1 MAVLGV
7 YSDANSLFQC
17 STLRHLA
24 AFTRMADL
32 SFCIVCF
39 VGHTIGNNTTSQERK
54 YTIYY
59 LGRFSFPSL
68 FIMSRFFL
76 GLTFSFISCAL
87 AAQTFDETIAVKIG
101 DKIVELEVART
112 SVEHRTGLMNR
123 SYLPA
128 DHGMLFVFAAPRPT
142 AMWMK
147 NTLIDLDAA
156 FIDACGRITQIV
168 SMQNGS
174 LELHHSRVAASRV
187 IEMNAGWFA
196 RNNVKAGTLIPA
208 LADNRYCKHTSA
220 DTAAQ

>member
-1 MAVLGV
+1 M
-7 YSDANSLFQC
+7 
-17 STLRHLA
+17 
-24 AFTRMADL
+24 RMADL

-59 LGRFSFPSL
+59 LGHFSFPSL

-123 SYLPA
+123 PYLPA

-156 FIDACGRITQIV
+156 FVDPCGRILNIEFMKKET
-168 SMQNGS
+168 
-174 LELHHSRVAASRV
+174 LDLHRSRGHALFV

-196 RNNVKAGTLIPA
+196 RHNVSSGQGIKDLLNP
-208 LADNRYCKHTSA
+208 NFCKKP
-220 DTAAQ
+220 

>member
-1 MAVLGV
+1 
-7 YSDANSLFQC
+7 
-17 STLRHLA
+17 
-24 AFTRMADL
+24 MADL

-59 LGRFSFPSL
+59 LGRFSFSSL

-128 DHGMLFVFAAPRPT
+128 DHGMLFVCRT
-142 AMWMK
+142 ASHRHV
-147 NTLIDLDAA
+147 D
-156 FIDACGRITQIV
+156 
-168 SMQNGS
+168 
-174 LELHHSRVAASRV
+174 E
-187 IEMNAGWFA
+187 
-196 RNNVKAGTLIPA
+196 
-208 LADNRYCKHTSA
+208 KHP
-220 DTAAQ
+220 D

>member
-1 MAVLGV
+1 
-7 YSDANSLFQC
+7 
-17 STLRHLA
+17 
-24 AFTRMADL
+24 MADL

-59 LGRFSFPSL
+59 LGRFSFSSL

-168 SMQNGS
+168 SMQKAPFPCCRLPRHRNERRLVCPQQRQGRHPDPGTCGQS
-174 LELHHSRVAASRV
+174 LLQTHKRRYRRPISTLTGALIVRFDNKRSRT
-187 IEMNAGWFA
+187 N
-196 RNNVKAGTLIPA
+196 
-208 LADNRYCKHTSA
+208 
-220 DTAAQ
+220 

>member
-1 MAVLGV
+1 
-7 YSDANSLFQC
+7 
-17 STLRHLA
+17 
-24 AFTRMADL
+24 MADL

-156 FIDACGRITQIV
+156 L
-168 SMQNGS
+168 SM
-174 LELHHSRVAASRV
+174 RAVASR
-187 IEMNAGWFA
+187 
-196 RNNVKAGTLIPA
+196 RSSRCRKAPLNCTIPVLPPPA
-208 LADNRYCKHTSA
+208 SSK
-220 DTAAQ
+220 

>member
-1 MAVLGV
+1 
-7 YSDANSLFQC
+7 
-17 STLRHLA
+17 
-24 AFTRMADL
+24 MADV

-39 VGHTIGNNTTSQERK
+39 VGHTIRNNTTSQERK

-147 NTLIDLDAA
+147 KT
-156 FIDACGRITQIV
+156 
-168 SMQNGS
+168 
-174 LELHHSRVAASRV
+174 
-187 IEMNAGWFA
+187 
-196 RNNVKAGTLIPA
+196 
-208 LADNRYCKHTSA
+208 
-220 DTAAQ
+220 